1 MLPSRLDGDAQ
12 LGVYHL
18 LRLSRCLENLY
29 KVQQI
34 IHNAPRWQ
42 KLTVSLLEAA
52 KLCINMLFT
61 CLLEE

>member
-18 LRLSRCLENLY
+18 LSLSRCLENLY

-34 IHNAPRWQ
+34 ILNALGGRNSQ
-42 KLTVSLLEAA
+42 F
-52 KLCINMLFT
+52 LCWRLQSSV
-61 CLLEE
+61 